1 MDQEILFLCLAL
13 FFVAALYASV
23 GHGGASGY
31 LALLSLSTFA
41 SMNSSWLKQHAWV
54 LNLVVASLAFYHYQ
68 KAGYHRPKLSLMFI
82 FASLPAAFYGGTL
95 KVDGAVYDTLLSAAL
110 LFAAF
115 RLATSQHD
123 GDQLETLPPPSMQT
137 TVPIG
142 ASIGFL
148 SGMIGVGGGIF
159 LSPILVLKRWATPKA
174 AAATAALFI
183 WVNSAAGL
191 LGAQLSGQL
200 TLSADPLISFAVAVG
215 LGGFVGSKFGA
226 EKAPQSTIRWLL
238 IGVLVLA
245 TAKRGIDLLS

>member
-1 MDQEILFLCLAL
+1 MDAETLSVCFALFLI
-13 FFVAALYASV
+13 AALYASV

-31 LALLSLSTFA
+31 LALLSLSSFA
-41 SMNSSWLKQHAWV
+41 MLGNSWLKQHAWV

-68 KAGYHRPKLSLMFI
+68 KAGYHHPKLSLIFI
-82 FASLPAAFYGGTL
+82 VASLPAAFLGGTL
-95 KVDGAVYDTLLSAAL
+95 TLDEPIYDTLLSLAL
-110 LFAAF
+110 LFAAY
-115 RLATSQHD
+115 RLSQTNHTD
-123 GDQLETLPPPSMQT
+123 EVLEEAPLPSLQT

-142 ASIGFL
+142 ASIGIL

-191 LGAQLSGQL
+191 FGAHLSGQL
-200 TLSADPLISFAVAVG
+200 DLSSSPLISFVVAVAC
-215 LGGFVGSKFGA
+215 GGFVGSKFGA
-226 EKAPQSTIRWLL
+226 QHAPQTTVRWLL

-245 TAKRGIDLLS
+245 SFKRIADILL

>member
-1 MDQEILFLCLAL
+1 MDQEVLLLCFAL
-13 FFVAALYASV
+13 FVIAALYASV

-31 LALLSLSTFA
+31 LALLSLSTYA

-54 LNLVVASLAFYHYQ
+54 LNLVVAGLAFYHYQ
-68 KAGYHRPKLSLMFI
+68 KAGFHRPRLSLMFI
-82 FASLPAAFYGGTL
+82 LASVPAAFYGGTL
-95 KVDGAVYDTLLSAAL
+95 EVDGAVYDTLLSAAL
-110 LFAAF
+110 LFAAI
-115 RLATSQHD
+115 RLAMTQN
-123 GDQLETLPPPSMQT
+123 GEDQIETLPTPKVQT

-142 ASIGFL
+142 ASIGVL

-200 TLSADPLISFAVAVG
+200 NLSLDPLVSFAVAVG

-226 EKAPQSTIRWLL
+226 EKAPQATIRWLL

>member
-1 MDQEILFLCLAL
+1 MAAETLVLCLAL
-13 FFVAALYASV
+13 FVIAALYASV

-68 KAGYHRPKLSLMFI
+68 KAGFHHPKFSLMFI
-82 FASLPAAFYGGTL
+82 AASLPAALYGGTL
-95 KVDGAVYDTLLSAAL
+95 KVDGVLYDTLLSAAL
-110 LFAAF
+110 LFAAY
-115 RLATSQHD
+115 RLATSK
-123 GDQLETLPPPSMQT
+123 QLEEHSQSNPLPSLQT
-137 TVPIG
+137 SIPIG
-142 ASIGFL
+142 ASIGVI

-191 LGAQLSGQL
+191 FGAHLSGQL
-200 TLSADPLISFAVAVG
+200 SLSFDPLASFVLAVAC
-215 LGGFVGSKFGA
+215 GGYIGSKFGA
-226 EKAPQSTIRWLL
+226 EKAPQTTVRLLL
-238 IGVLVLA
+238 ICVLVLA